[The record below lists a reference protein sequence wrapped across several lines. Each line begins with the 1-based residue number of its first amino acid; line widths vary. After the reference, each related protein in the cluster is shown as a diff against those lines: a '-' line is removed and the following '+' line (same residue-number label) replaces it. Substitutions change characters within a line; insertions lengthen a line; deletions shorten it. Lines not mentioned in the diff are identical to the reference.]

1 MEVPSLRAAWNQP
14 VGRTGLVMA
23 VAELAVR
30 VSLGLDVIRHIVV
43 SRFP

>member
-1 MEVPSLRAAWNQP
+1 MEVPSLRAAWNQL